1 MKYVGQNEQR
11 LKIPLKLS
19 FLEVPLYYSEA
30 IMNRFNKVIA
40 LISVIGL
47 MLTLSNG
54 CTAGPEKKSN
64 KNYESSEK
72 REGSGY

>member
-1 MKYVGQNEQR
+1 
-11 LKIPLKLS
+11 
-19 FLEVPLYYSEA
+19 
-30 IMNRFNKVIA
+30 MNRFNKVIA